1 MAAFCFMVMPFGRKP
16 TQAEPG
22 KGPAEIDF
30 NALWDKAYF
39 PLLVELGYRPIRADQ
54 ETGSLIINQM
64 LERLYFS
71 DLVLADLTIPNGN
84 VYYEIGVRHAAQE
97 NGCVLLAAD
106 WSKQLFDVAQMRT
119 VRYPLPQGDVDDALA
134 QNIRDT
140 IRPHIKKMRFAH
152 SPVFEVL
159 PGYPDQVDETKATG
173 VRDQVDALA
182 AFQAEM
188 RTLRTMPTAMRKREA
203 KTIVMKFAAGPT
215 VPTVALGL
223 LRLLLSC
230 VEEKPEWQA
239 VLDYIEGLDA
249 ELANEPFVREQRAL
263 ALGKLDRQ
271 KDAIAELD
279 VLIQT
284 TGATSER
291 EGLLG
296 GRYKELMR
304 AALQKSQSQD
314 AAYFRN
320 QAIEHYERGM
330 MLDLNDFYP
339 ASNLPRL
346 YRSRAGGGD
355 ESRAQTALH
364 VTSAACERGLKRGT
378 VDEWVRPTLLG
389 VAFDLGDPDKAEAIA
404 ELVERE
410 GADQWKLETTLK
422 GLDESVVH
430 LKDASV
436 KARLEEVL
444 LRLKR
449 LRPVTQ

>member
-22 KGPAEIDF
+22 KGPAEVDF

-54 ETGSLIINQM
+54 ETGALIINQM

-84 VYYEIGVRHAAQE
+84 VYYEIGVRHAAQL

-119 VRYPLPQGDVDDALA
+119 VRYPLTRGDVDDALA
-134 QNIRDT
+134 EEIRDSV
-140 IRPHIKKMRFAH
+140 RPHIERMRFAP

-159 PGYPDQVDETKATG
+159 PGYPERVDETRATG
-173 VRDQVDALA
+173 VRDQVEALA
-182 AFQAEM
+182 AFQAEV
-188 RTLRTMPTAMRKREA
+188 RTLRSMPTAMRKREVKA
-203 KTIVMKFAAGPT
+203 VLMRFAAGPT

-230 VEEKPEWQA
+230 VEEKPEWQE
-239 VLDYIEGLDA
+239 VLDYIGGLNPD
-249 ELANEPFVREQRAL
+249 LANEPFVREQRAL
-263 ALGKLDRQ
+263 ALAKLDRS
-271 KDAIAELD
+271 KDAIAELNA
-279 VLIQT
+279 LIQT
-284 TGATSER
+284 AGATSER

-296 GRYKELMR
+296 GRYKDLMR
-304 AALQKSQSQD
+304 AALQNGQIED
-314 AAYFRN
+314 AAYLRN

-346 YRSRAGGGD
+346 YRARAGNGD
-355 ESRAQTALH
+355 DSRAQTALH
-364 VTSAACERGLKRGT
+364 VTSAACERGLQRGT

-389 VAFDLGDPDKAEAIA
+389 VAFDLGDADKAETIA
-404 ELVERE
+404 EIVERE
-410 GADQWKLETTLK
+410 GADKWKLNTTLK
-422 GLDESVVH
+422 SLGESVVH
-430 LKDASV
+430 LKDATA
-436 KARLEEVL
+436 KARLEVVL
-444 LRLKR
+444 TRLER
-449 LRPVTQ
+449 LQ